1 MRIDTNVRPGKGA
14 KSIAVQDAEKFQAPL
29 QVMPGRPPNASYTTS
44 DFADEGQTAFHL
56 SIDGQKL
63 AQVSLHIAANAHM
76 ERNREALT
84 ELAKW

>member
-1 MRIDTNVRPGKGA
+1 MSIDTNLMADKGA
-14 KSIAVQDAEKFQAPL
+14 KSIAIQEAEKFLAPL

-44 DFADEGQTAFHL
+44 DFGDEAQTALRL

-63 AQVSLHIAANAHM
+63 AQARFRIAADTYI